1 MAILNSITIG
11 KGRKSLGNV
20 TLQTLGGVVVAKQ
33 KIMHN
38 KSKSVKQQ
46 TQRKHFKAV
55 MNQLRKF
62 APLARAAYAR
72 VKTQSAY
79 ARWAKSFY
87 PAAAALTP
95 AQLLTANPASMA
107 KDRIAAGEEFMIAD
121 GKKVFSAA
129 IEAQGP
135 EQEELIIFDLTSELP
150 GSVPFGVG
158 DTIPVESVCYD
169 SAQEAL
175 VRYSA
180 EVIVGSQ
187 PPVAANQID
196 VWIEEGVLKVRAKG
210 ILNAGELVQYPVF
223 SINNERIGLPAS
235 LLAFAA

>member
-33 KIMHN
+33 KIMRN
-38 KSKSVKQQ
+38 TSKSQKQQ
-46 TQRKHFKAV
+46 AQRKHFKQV

-62 APLARAAYAR
+62 APLARAAYSR

-95 AQLLTANPASMA
+95 ATLLTSTPISMTE
-107 KDRIAAGEEFMIAD
+107 DRVDAGEDFMLSD
-121 GKKVFSAA
+121 GKKVFSASSQVGTSG
-129 IEAQGP
+129 IDL
-135 EQEELIIFDLTSELP
+135 ELSSQLP

-158 DTIPVESVCYD
+158 DTIPVEMTYYDGEENTMQSFSDSV
-169 SAQEAL
+169 
-175 VRYSA
+175 V
-180 EVIVGSQ
+180 VGSQ
-187 PPVAANQID
+187 PAAGEHSID
-196 VWIEEGVLKVRAKG
+196 VWISGE
-210 ILNAGELVQYPVF
+210 ILYTRVANVFSDGELIKYPVI
-223 SINNERIGLPAS
+223 SINNERIGLPAN
-235 LLAFAA
+235 LLAVGLH